1 MKYDMTRLPIYRSL
15 DKRICQRSYKP
26 NCNSIWLIGDVI
38 LFGIQNEWE
47 DDHFM
52 SFAWATLKGYE
63 RHIKWTH
70 LDRNRTRSRLYS
82 KCLPG
87 ESEDEHNW
95 RITVRGTQAEYAA
108 FLGLGLS
115 PVSQLGDTRIR
126 STHADLNK
134 DILLFWNDV
143 PIRVEVKTSPRIGL
157 VDNIFC
163 NHVDNGYKGSPG
175 YNGEPGCLFVPSWQG
190 LTADVYIHLL
200 YDRHPL
206 SPNNVDCMTYELAGA
221 ATKDMLRVSSRG
233 RCTGYEVP
241 RSSLIE
247 VNDAFDRV
255 CDAYKSQLNTH
266 VKATTTNAFSAD
278 TDGRVDTML
287 PVRSSGLVT
296 GKVTAQSNAQHA

>member
-1 MKYDMTRLPIYRSL
+1 
-15 DKRICQRSYKP
+15 
-26 NCNSIWLIGDVI
+26 
-38 LFGIQNEWE
+38 
-47 DDHFM
+47 
-52 SFAWATLKGYE
+52 
-63 RHIKWTH
+63 
-70 LDRNRTRSRLYS
+70 
-82 KCLPG
+82 
-87 ESEDEHNW
+87 
-95 RITVRGTQAEYAA
+95 
-108 FLGLGLS
+108 
-115 PVSQLGDTRIR
+115 
-126 STHADLNK
+126 
-134 DILLFWNDV
+134 
-143 PIRVEVKTSPRIGL
+143 
-157 VDNIFC
+157 
-163 NHVDNGYKGSPG
+163 
-175 YNGEPGCLFVPSWQG
+175 LFVPSWQG